1 MSLSTHPA
9 FVRARALFASLWAH
23 AERSW
28 GAPEKPRS
36 RAIVV
41 LALVAH
47 LGAFAVFYRQA
58 KQSLG
63 PLIRTPA
70 LPPVPASTSMTRFG
84 MTEAVRRE
92 IFRELAASE
101 IAERQRAISQNTWNG
116 HAWSRF
122 DDLGYVQRARGR
134 ELAMRYSVSLTQVY
148 LVLDEGIRERWP
160 GPDGQPLSPLVEPLQ
175 LRTE

>member
-1 MSLSTHPA
+1 MTLAAHPVV
-9 FVRARALFASLWAH
+9 VRSRAILASLWAH
-23 AERSW
+23 ADRSW
-28 GAPEKPRS
+28 GAAEKPRS
-36 RAIVV
+36 RAGVV
-41 LALVAH
+41 LLLAAQVVALV
-47 LGAFAVFYRQA
+47 VFYRQA
-58 KQSLG
+58 KQTLG

-70 LPPVPASTSMTRFG
+70 LPTIPAPTSMTRFG
-84 MTEAVRRE
+84 MTETVRRE
-92 IFRELAASE
+92 IFRELAESE

-134 ELAMRYSVSLTQVY
+134 ELALRYSVSLTQVY

-160 GPDGQPLSPLVEPLQ
+160 GPDGQPLSALVEPLQ